1 MAREKEFVEEGIRK
15 ADIKEFLRDN
25 LQKAKFGGVDIRR
38 TALRTR
44 MIIYAERPG
53 LVIGRRGRNI
63 KDLTEVL
70 EQRYG
75 FDNLQIEVEEIPIPE
90 LSPHIMASRI
100 AAMLKAGRPFRRSAY
115 MNLSKIMEAGAK
127 GVEITISGKIR
138 GERSRTVRFVAGAIT
153 KCGEPAKQ
161 VQEGLAVADLKQ
173 GMMGIKV
180 KIMPPNVRMPDQV
193 DFDTL
198 EKKAAAEAK
207 EAEAVEAEAEL
218 PPELVVEAGEEVSE
232 EAGEEVSEEAGEEVS
247 EEAGEEVSEEAGE
260 EVSEEAGEEAA
271 TEPVHE
277 DEQLEEAAEP
287 DKAEE
292 AAEPDKAEEAAEPDK
307 AEEPEEQEALHI
319 EVRDVSEGE
328 TPEVEE
334 ASEAAEAEAEGEES
348 KDGE

>member
-1 MAREKEFVEEGIRK
+1 LAREKEFVEEGIRK

-70 EQRYG
+70 EHRYG

-90 LSPHIMASRI
+90 LSPQIMASRI

-180 KIMPPNVRMPDQV
+180 KIMPPNVRMPDTV
-193 DFDTL
+193 DFEIL

-207 EAEAVEAEAEL
+207 EAAAQALEAEAEV
-218 PPELVVEAGEEVSE
+218 PPELLAELDEEVS
-232 EAGEEVSEEAGEEVS
+232 G
-247 EEAGEEVSEEAGE
+247 
-260 EVSEEAGEEAA
+260 EAGEEASA
-271 TEPVHE
+271 EASGMELVQDSPEAEQPAESAEPEDSSEPV
-277 DEQLEEAAEP
+277 
-287 DKAEE
+287 
-292 AAEPDKAEEAAEPDK
+292 
-307 AEEPEEQEALHI
+307 EQEALHI
-319 EVRDVSEGE
+319 EVRDL
-328 TPEVEE
+328 PEEEEPEAEE
-334 ASEAAEAEAEGEES
+334 AYAGEAEAEAEGRDS
-348 KDGE
+348 KDGD

>member
-1 MAREKEFVEEGIRK
+1 MLRFGLVRSSLAREKEFVEEGIRK

-180 KIMPPNVRMPDQV
+180 KIMPPNIRMPDQV

-207 EAEAVEAEAEL
+207 EAEALEAEAEL
-218 PPELVVEAGEEVSE
+218 PPELMVEAGEEVSE
-232 EAGEEVSEEAGEEVS
+232 AAGEEVSEAAGEEVS
-247 EEAGEEVSEEAGE
+247 EAAGEEVSEA
-260 EVSEEAGEEAA
+260 EAA
-271 TEPVHE
+271 EPVQK
-277 DEQLEEAAEP
+277 DEQPEEAAEP
-287 DKAEE
+287 EK
-292 AAEPDKAEEAAEPDK
+292 PG
-307 AEEPEEQEALHI
+307 EPEEQEALHI
-319 EVRDVSEGE
+319 EVRDVPEEE

-334 ASEAAEAEAEGEES
+334 ASDAAEAEAEGEES
-348 KDGE
+348 KGGE